1 MSTSTPSPAPT
12 LPTRIAWL
20 PAGSWIVYDLANTI
34 YAAVVTYVFTPYVKS
49 TFGNDSYVGVATTLS
64 MIASGL
70 MVPVMA
76 SLCDRTGQTRLYLA
90 LFTLVCVAAMFG
102 MAAFA
107 SSLILLIAMYVVANI
122 AYQNALTFYNA
133 LLPSVAPPERTG
145 LISGFGVGIG
155 YFGTIVT
162 IAVALGLASSGLAYR
177 GVTVVCAALFLVLS
191 LPCLVFVRELRV
203 TEHRASTWSLV
214 AEQWASIGRTLRAIR
229 QNRTLLLFFLGSFF
243 LIDVLNTA
251 ILFFGSLTEGL
262 FQHLADE
269 GRLDLIGHF
278 TDAATFAKVL
288 GLVLCFLAF
297 VFGCG
302 IGWLG
307 DRYHP
312 LRALRLSGWCLML
325 AFFGAMLSGGRS
337 PWLYAL
343 SMCVLGAIGLA
354 GIWTAGRQ
362 LLIVLSP
369 PEQVGEYAGL
379 YGITN
384 KLSVI
389 GSTTFALVADWSRT
403 TVGDSF
409 AVTPAVSLALSQR
422 DALACQMVQL
432 VLSIVLLYGI
442 RVGDVKLTASKP
454 GVGSDCV

>member
-1 MSTSTPSPAPT
+1 MSTPAPSPTAT
-12 LPTRIAWL
+12 MPTRIAWV
-20 PAGSWIVYDLANTI
+20 PAWSWIVYDLANTI
-34 YAAVVTYVFTPYVKS
+34 YAAVVTYVFTPYVKT
-49 TFGNDSYVGVATTLS
+49 TFGNDSFVGIATTLS

-70 MVPVMA
+70 IVPVMA
-76 SLCDRTGQTRLYLA
+76 SLCDRTGQSRLYLVV
-90 LFTLVCVAAMFG
+90 FTVVCVASMFG

-107 SSLILLIAMYVVANI
+107 SSIGLLIAMYAVANI

-145 LISGFGVGIG
+145 LISGLGVGVG

-162 IAVALGLASSGLAYR
+162 IAVALGLASSGLAYQ
-177 GVTVVCAALFLVLS
+177 GVTAVCAGLFLLLS
-191 LPCLVFVRELRV
+191 LPCLVIVRELR
-203 TEHRASTWSLV
+203 TTDHQATTWSLV
-214 AEQWASIGRTLRAIR
+214 REQWVSIGKTLRAIR
-229 QNRTLLLFFLGSFF
+229 HDRTLLLFFLGSFF

-262 FQHLADE
+262 FKHMADE
-269 GRLDLIGHF
+269 GRLTLIGHF
-278 TDAATFAKVL
+278 SDAATFAKVL

-297 VFGCG
+297 VFGSL

-307 DRYHP
+307 DRFHP
-312 LRALRLSGWCLML
+312 LRALRLSGWCLMM

-369 PEQVGEYAGL
+369 PEQIGEYSGL

-432 VLSIVLLYGI
+432 VLGVVLLYGI
-442 RVGDVKLTASKP
+442 RVGDVQATRSKLA
-454 GVGSDCV
+454 

>member
-1 MSTSTPSPAPT
+1 MSAPAPAPAS
-12 LPTRIAWL
+12 LMPTRIAWL
-20 PAGSWIVYDLANTI
+20 AASSWILYDLANTI
-34 YAAVVTYVFTPYVKS
+34 YAAVVTYVFAPYVKT
-49 TFGNDSYVGVATTLS
+49 TFGNDSMVGIATTVS

-76 SLCDRTGQTRLYLA
+76 SLCDRTGQARLYLGV
-90 LFTLVCVAAMFG
+90 FTLACVGAMFG

-107 SSLILLIAMYVVANI
+107 SSAVVLIAMYAVANI

-145 LISGFGVGIG
+145 LISGLGVGIG

-162 IAVALGLASSGLAYR
+162 IAVALGLAAYGFGYR
-177 GVTVVCAALFLVLS
+177 GVTAVSAALFLILS
-191 LPCLVFVRELRV
+191 VPCLVFVRELRV
-203 TEHRASTWSLV
+203 TERQASSWSL
-214 AEQWASIGRTLRAIR
+214 AREQWTSIGKTLREIR
-229 QNRTLLLFFLGSFF
+229 QDRTLLLFFVGSFF

-269 GRLDLIGHF
+269 GRLTLIVNFSNVGN
-278 TDAATFAKVL
+278 FAKVL

-297 VFGCG
+297 VFGSL

-312 LRALRLSGWCLML
+312 LRCLRASGWCLLL

-362 LLIVLSP
+362 LLIVLAP
-369 PEQVGEYAGL
+369 ADQVGEYSGL

-403 TVGDSF
+403 NVGESLG
-409 AVTPAVSLALSQR
+409 VTPAIALALSQR

-432 VLSIVLLYGI
+432 VLGVVLLYGI
-442 RVGDVKLTASKP
+442 RVEDVQARSAK
-454 GVGSDCV
+454 